1 MLNKSD
7 ALPLY
12 VQLTRLLRREIM
24 GGTYKEGDLIPS
36 EIQMAQKYDIT
47 RTTVR
52 RAISELVN
60 DGLLMQVHGKGTYVC
75 FKEVKYNIWNFGG
88 FTDYIT
94 NRGEEPCSLILK
106 KEIIELD
113 GKRYLALDRA
123 RGVKKGEDILF
134 LTIDYSRIPL
144 EYFPELDAYDY
155 TNNSIY
161 NLMRTA
167 YNVYPKRAELSMN
180 AILCD
185 STMKKIFEIKQD
197 KPLLSATGN
206 VYDKNN
212 KVIENVIV
220 IYGPNIKF
228 KVVAN
233 MEL

>member
-1 MLNKSD
+1 MLNKND

-24 GGTYKEGDLIPS
+24 EGVYKEGDLIPS
-36 EIQMAQKYDIT
+36 EVQMAQKHDIT

-60 DGLLMQVHGKGTYVC
+60 DGLLVQVHGKGTYVC
-75 FKEVKYNIWNFGG
+75 LKEVKYNIWNFGG

-94 NRGEEPCSLILK
+94 SRGEETYSLVLK
-106 KEIIELD
+106 KRIIEDD
-113 GKRYLALDRA
+113 GKKYLILDRA

-144 EYFPELDAYDY
+144 EYFPGLDNYDFN
-155 TNNSIY
+155 TKSIY
-161 NLMRTA
+161 NVMRMV
-167 YNVYPKRAELSMN
+167 YDVYPKRAELSMN
-180 AILCD
+180 SILSD
-185 STMKKIFEIKQD
+185 STMKKIFKIKQD
-197 KPLLSATGN
+197 KPLLLATGN

-212 KVIENVIV
+212 KVIENVTV
-220 IYGPNIKF
+220 IYGPNIEF

-233 MEL
+233 MKL